1 MYADANPPG
10 TYYEGYEDPGDGYVD
25 EDDEGEIPI
34 AERELAEDAEWKL
47 IQKNTFTRWAN
58 EHLKNKSSS
67 VDDIQYDFADG
78 LRLIDLI
85 ESLSGQTFRHVNR
98 KPSFRTQKLENV
110 TMVLRFLEE
119 NEGLRLVN
127 IDSTDIVDCRLK
139 LILGLIWTLI
149 LHYSITLPLWE
160 GEDYNQGSSGPTPK
174 QRLLSWLN
182 SKLNERPVKNFTTDW
197 NDGTA
202 IGALVDA
209 CAPGLCPDWRD
220 WEPKQKLRNATEA
233 MNAAEQWLDVPQ
245 LIRPEEMINPRVDE
259 KAMMTYLSQF
269 PSAKLK
275 DGAPLRPRAN
285 PASVRAYGPAFF
297 WMEFGFQYLI
307 EVRVDHA
314 VLDEAAKLF
323 SQQRRSRKAD
333 SEKKKNIRFRGL
345 AVCACFSR
353 QRFACLLF
361 LLGPRSPAPRT
372 QFKAFAENDT
382 DIDWQLPENHL
393 KENSLEPRGNKV
405 GMPARFT
412 IDASSAGK
420 GSVEVIVLNPKGQRE
435 PCDIVPNTDRPN
447 TYSCAYVPTQAGEYR
462 VIIKFAT
469 KEIMNSPFKV
479 MVEGAADPSKATA
492 SGPGIEPQGNQVG
505 RRTFFNIF
513 TTGAGEGVADCVILD
528 PQGRQDVIKPNITRQ
543 SEDNYLVEYTPKM
556 EGLHSVNVFFAGQQI
571 PNSPFGVMVG
581 PRKYKTRSILDRSL
595 IPFHDSYAF
604 TLSI

>member
-1 MYADANPPG
+1 MYADANSAG
-10 TYYEGYEDPGDGYVD
+10 AYFEGYDDPGDGYVD
-25 EDDEGEIPI
+25 EDEEEVPI
-34 AERELAEDAEWKL
+34 AERELADDAEWKL

-58 EHLKNKSSS
+58 EHLKTKGTS
-67 VDDIQYDFADG
+67 VDDIQFDFADG

-85 ESLSGQTFRHVNR
+85 ESLSGQKFRHVNR

-119 NEGLRLVN
+119 QEGLRLVN
-127 IDSTDIVDCRLK
+127 IDSTDIVDCRTK

-160 GEDYNQGSSGPTPK
+160 GEDYNQGSTGPTPK

-182 SKLNERPVKNFTTDW
+182 SKLMERPVKNFTTDW

-209 CAPGLCPDWRD
+209 CAPGLCPDWRE

-233 MNAAEQWLDVPQ
+233 MRAAEQWLEVPQ
-245 LIRPEEMINPRVDE
+245 LIHPEEMINPRVDE

-285 PASVRAYGPAFF
+285 PASVRAYGP
-297 WMEFGFQYLI
+297 G
-307 EVRVDHA
+307 
-314 VLDEAAKLF
+314 
-323 SQQRRSRKAD
+323 
-333 SEKKKNIRFRGL
+333 
-345 AVCACFSR
+345 
-353 QRFACLLF
+353 
-361 LLGPRSPAPRT
+361 
-372 QFKAFAENDT
+372 
-382 DIDWQLPENHL
+382 
-393 KENSLEPRGNKV
+393 LEPKGNKV

-479 MVEGAADPSKATA
+479 MVEGAADPSKVTA

-513 TTGAGEGVADCVILD
+513 TAGAGEGVADCVILD

-543 SEDNYLVEYTPKM
+543 SEDNYLVEYTPRM

-581 PRKYKTRSILDRSL
+581 PRKYDRG
-595 IPFHDSYAF
+595 
-604 TLSI
+604 